1 MNHVLDASAVLAW
14 ILKEPGS
21 ERVRELMESGNC
33 LLSGV
38 NAAEVV
44 AKLADKDRP
53 AAALR
58 QVVAHIG
65 AECIPF
71 DAAQAT
77 EAGLLRPLTRHLG
90 LSSRSGSSTSNES
103 FARDGSNAA
112 VGAVSARNS
121 RSRSACRSSA
131 SYPEPPAGPLPPRI
145 RGRDAAPPA
154 GLRRPA
160 GARFLRS
167 YGVRG
172 THRKLEEPALA
183 RLDALFEP
191 AGSANGPWWHGR
203 HLDAEGRP
211 RALPALPAFQFL
223 RVG

>member
-90 LSSRSGSSTSNES
+90 LSLGDR
-103 FARDGSNAA
+103 
-112 VGAVSARNS
+112 
-121 RSRSACRSSA
+121 AC
-131 SYPEPPAGPLPPRI
+131 L
-145 RGRDAAPPA
+145 
-154 GLRRPA
+154 
-160 GARFLRS
+160 
-167 YGVRG
+167 
-172 THRKLEEPALA
+172 ALA
-183 RLDALFEP
+183 RLRGAAVITTDR
-191 AGSANGPWWHGR
+191 PWLQLAQPLG
-203 HLDAEGRP
+203 LSIECIRP
-211 RALPALPAFQFL
+211 
-223 RVG
+223 

>member
-65 AECIPF
+65 ADCIPF

-90 LSSRSGSSTSNES
+90 LSLGDR
-103 FARDGSNAA
+103 
-112 VGAVSARNS
+112 
-121 RSRSACRSSA
+121 AC
-131 SYPEPPAGPLPPRI
+131 L
-145 RGRDAAPPA
+145 
-154 GLRRPA
+154 
-160 GARFLRS
+160 
-167 YGVRG
+167 
-172 THRKLEEPALA
+172 ALA
-183 RLDALFEP
+183 RLRGAAVITTDR
-191 AGSANGPWWHGR
+191 PWLQLAQPLG
-203 HLDAEGRP
+203 LSIECIRP
-211 RALPALPAFQFL
+211 
-223 RVG
+223 

>member
-1 MNHVLDASAVLAW
+1 M
-14 ILKEPGS
+14 
-21 ERVRELMESGNC
+21 RVRELMESGNC

-90 LSSRSGSSTSNES
+90 LSLGDR
-103 FARDGSNAA
+103 
-112 VGAVSARNS
+112 
-121 RSRSACRSSA
+121 AC
-131 SYPEPPAGPLPPRI
+131 L
-145 RGRDAAPPA
+145 
-154 GLRRPA
+154 
-160 GARFLRS
+160 
-167 YGVRG
+167 
-172 THRKLEEPALA
+172 ALA
-183 RLDALFEP
+183 RLRGAAVITTDR
-191 AGSANGPWWHGR
+191 PWLQLAQPLG
-203 HLDAEGRP
+203 LSIECIRP
-211 RALPALPAFQFL
+211 
-223 RVG
+223 